1 MVDLEEIIEIA
12 NKFSSENEVL
22 EIAPLGSGHIHQT
35 YLVTTSSMEIP
46 NFVLQKVNT
55 SVFSNPDNLEN
66 NHRKLTEFL
75 RGNSNITF
83 VEPLLS
89 LNDNYYVVVNKEY
102 WRAFEYITNSKTI
115 DFVTEPDQAYQA
127 AWAFGEFT
135 KSLQHFPANELIE
148 VLPGFHNL
156 NYRYEDFQNSI
167 INSKDLASSVN
178 NEIETTE
185 RYYKIL
191 QVDKLEVK
199 TMALRVIHNDTKI
212 SNILFDNITLKAKAV
227 IDLDTVGMGFIIND
241 FGDMVRSF
249 TNAATEDE
257 KDLNLVDVRI
267 NIFEGLCEGYL
278 SSLNKIIT
286 SDEIKYFLFGVKSI
300 IYEQG
305 MRFLTDYLSNNS
317 YYKVDYS
324 EQNLYRARNQFKL
337 LQSVLWKEHELQ
349 AILKRYLN

>member
-1 MVDLEEIIEIA
+1 LVDLQEIIEIA
-12 NKFSSENEVL
+12 SKFSPENEVL
-22 EIAPLGSGHIHQT
+22 EIGSLGSGHIHQT
-35 YLVTTSSMEIP
+35 YLVTTSSTEVP

-55 SVFSNPDNLEN
+55 SVFSNPVNLEN

-75 RGNSNITF
+75 RVNSNITF
-83 VEPLLS
+83 AEPLLV
-89 LNDNYYVVVNKEY
+89 LNNNYYVVANEEY
-102 WRAFEYITNSKTI
+102 WRAFEYIQNSKTI

-127 AWAFGEFT
+127 GWTFGEFT
-135 KSLQHFPANELIE
+135 KSLRHFPVNELTE

-156 NYRYEDFQNSI
+156 NYRYNEFQNSI
-167 INSKDLASSVN
+167 LNNKDLASSVN

-191 QVDKLEVK
+191 RVDKPAFK
-199 TMALRVIHNDTKI
+199 SMALRVIHNDPKI
-212 SNILFDNITLKAKAV
+212 SNILFDSSTWKVKAV
-227 IDLDTVGMGFIIND
+227 IDLDTVGMGYIIND

-257 KDLNLVDVRI
+257 KDLNLVDVRV

-278 SSLNKIIT
+278 SSLKKIIT
-286 SDEIKYFLFGVKSI
+286 IDEIKNFLFGVKSI

-305 MRFLTDYLSNNS
+305 TRFLTDYLSGNS

-337 LQSVLWKEHELQ
+337 LQSVIRKEQELQ
-349 AILKRYLN
+349 AIVHRYLN